1 MYFQMYG
8 KDENVEKEAG
18 NCPFYKKAL
27 QSIIISASASNV
39 QEAGETR
46 SGNHERSSSLSVQA
60 RRHVG
65 IFASPE
71 TMEAVLG
78 ERILTLQLRS
88 FRPWIFRP

>member
-1 MYFQMYG
+1 M
-8 KDENVEKEAG
+8 
-18 NCPFYKKAL
+18 KKKGPGMAHFNKITL
-27 QSIIISASASNV
+27 QSIILSASASNV
-39 QEAGETR
+39 QEAGATR

-65 IFASPE
+65 IFATPE